1 MNESRGSERE
11 LGRAASLMM
20 AALDGELTGNE
31 RPEWETLLRQDSA
44 LRAEWERMSQLK
56 EVTDT
61 MELNSPPDE
70 VWDEYQTGVF
80 QRLERG
86 IGWILLSTGATVLLT
101 WGAWEWVQAL
111 MADNELPG
119 FVRWAILA
127 LVAGLVVLLVSVA
140 RERLFV
146 HKREPYKDVVR

>member
-1 MNESRGSERE
+1 
-11 LGRAASLMM
+11 
-20 AALDGELTGNE
+20 
-31 RPEWETLLRQDSA
+31 
-44 LRAEWERMSQLK
+44 
-56 EVTDT
+56 

-70 VWDEYQTGVF
+70 VWDDYQTGVF

-86 IGWILLSTGATVLLT
+86 IGWILLSVGATVLLT

-127 LVAGLVVLLVSVA
+127 LVAGLVVLLVSVL

-146 HKREPYKDVVR
+146 RQREPDKDVVR